1 MAKLFYNIAN
11 NAKTTITNNP
21 LSSGGTSI
29 TLSAGTGTKFPSEYF
44 VATIWDDT
52 TYPSNPGGDPNMEI
66 VYCDS
71 RSTDTVTVNASGRGF
86 GGTTGVAHNSGSAFA
101 ILDTKQFEDQMT
113 TALTTGWVPV
123 ADTWTFASVDNPTG
137 VVTVP
142 TNGTTTYSVGM
153 RIKFTNAG
161 NTVYGIVTAVAAT
174 SLTFLHEISPTSS
187 SASGGTAALNIMQN
201 SAITAVYFSHWK
213 NPYGFPA
220 DPRKWTVELVDI
232 TNRQQASPTQAT
244 WYNLGSLSLS
254 VPIGSWDLSYAA
266 NGWIQKNTATAV
278 EMYVTLSTANNS
290 ESDTTLSRLLY
301 WEGASATV
309 SIIHSLTA
317 RKFVTLASKTPY
329 YLNAYTASASVGS
342 INFYKGTPGTSA
354 IVRATCAYL

>member
-21 LSSGGTSI
+21 LSNSGTSI

-71 RSTDTVTVNASGRGF
+71 RSTDTVTVNSSGRGF
-86 GGTTGVAHNSGSAFA
+86 GGTTGVQHNSGSSFA

-123 ADTWTFASVDNPTG
+123 ADTWAYASVDNPTG
-137 VVTVP
+137 VVTIP

-153 RIKFTNAG
+153 RIKFTNGG

-174 SLTFLHEISPTSS
+174 SLTFLHEINVSTPTQ
-187 SASGGTAALNIMQN
+187 ALYIMQN
-201 SAITAVYFSHWK
+201 SAITNIYVSHVK
-213 NPYGFPA
+213 TPYGFPS
-220 DPRKWTVELVDI
+220 DPRSWTVYVHDDTTRTKSTPEA
-232 TNRQQASPTQAT
+232 NT
-244 WYNLGSLSLS
+244 WYNLGTIKITI
-254 VPIGSWDLSYAA
+254 PIGAWDVEYNCDL
-266 NGWIQKNTATAV
+266 GIIDTNTTTF
-278 EMYVTLSTANNS
+278 EGFVTLSTANNT
-290 ESDTTLSRLLY
+290 ESNTKMTTRRAMNNTTTNVTSDYLVY
-301 WEGASATV
+301 
-309 SIIHSLTA
+309 TA
-317 RKFVTLASKTPY
+317 RGQMNISSKTDHF
-329 YLNAYTASASVGS
+329 LNAKTSQSNIDTISMNSGS
-342 INFYKGTPGTSA
+342 RTDG
-354 IVRATCAYL
+354 VRLYARCNYL